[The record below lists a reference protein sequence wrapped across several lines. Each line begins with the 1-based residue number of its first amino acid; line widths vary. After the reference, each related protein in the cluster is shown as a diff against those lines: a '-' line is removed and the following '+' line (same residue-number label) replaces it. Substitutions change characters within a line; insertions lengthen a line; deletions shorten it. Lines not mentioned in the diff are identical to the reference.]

1 MKKISIITIL
11 DNYNFGTYLQAF
23 AIAYKIEQLGMKAEI
38 VSYCRPGLSVWE
50 HYLRSLKS
58 TRNPLKW
65 MARTI
70 YAIKEH
76 RLRTKDLKFVSQYLS
91 PTRYHSH
98 QELQAN
104 PPLADVYMTGSDQV
118 WNSYYNH
125 GIDPSFYLEYAP
137 KDKKRVSYAASIGMK
152 EIPMDEQKEMHNLLS
167 KYNNITIREES
178 AKDLLESIG
187 IQSSKVHTVIDP
199 TLLLNKKEWSRF
211 IENRLV
217 NEPYLLVYSVEPRDK
232 NIEVSKIAQNIATT
246 KGLKVVGV
254 YYGGTSSRI
263 PGCDKNFFRTTPDI
277 FLSLMYHADFVVV
290 SSFHGT
296 AFSINFRKEFITV
309 SPDRFNSRITN
320 ILNICNLQSRIIH
333 NASEY
338 NHQIQSINYNEVE
351 QLLNAEVKKSTSILK
366 ELIQ

>member
-23 AIAYKIEQLGMKAEI
+23 AIAHKIEQLGMKAEI
-38 VSYCRPGLSVWE
+38 VSYCRPGFSVWE

-58 TRNPLKW
+58 TRNPFKW
-65 MARTI
+65 GARTL

-76 RLRTKDLKFVSQYLS
+76 RLRTNDLKFVSKYLS
-91 PTRYHSH
+91 STQYHSF

-104 PPLADVYMTGSDQV
+104 PPQADVYMTGSDQV

-137 KDKKRVSYAASIGMK
+137 ENKKRVSYAASIGMK
-152 EIPMDEQKEMHNLLS
+152 EIPFYEQKEMRTLLA
-167 KYNNITIREES
+167 KYQTITIREKS

-187 IQSSKVHTVIDP
+187 VQSSKLHTVIDP

-211 IENRLV
+211 IKKRLV
-217 NEPYLLVYSVEPRDK
+217 NEPYLLVYSVEPKDK
-232 NIEVSKIAQNIATT
+232 NIEVSRIAQSIATT

-263 PGCDKNFFRTTPDI
+263 SGCDRDFFRSTPDL
-277 FLSLMYHADFVVV
+277 FLSLIYHADFVVV

-296 AFSINFRKEFITV
+296 AFSLNFRKEFVTV
-309 SPDRFNSRITN
+309 SPDRFNNRIIN
-320 ILNICNLQSRIIH
+320 ILGICNLQNRLIH
-333 NASEY
+333 NLSEY
-338 NHQIQSINYNEVE
+338 NPEIENINYNQVE
-351 QLLNAEVKKSTSILK
+351 QLLNTEVSKSTSILK
-366 ELIQ
+366 EIIQ